1 MNLIRNDFFVCRY
14 GYILETQ
21 VRNLYPVMFCGDT
34 GTGKSVVIKEKL
46 MKGMGDK
53 FTSLFMNFSANS
65 KANQTQDIIDGKVD
79 KRRKGV
85 YGPPLGKT
93 LVVFVDDLNMPSK
106 EKYGAQPP
114 IEILRQ
120 HMHWGGWWD
129 RKEIEWRQL
138 IDMVYVTAMGL
149 PGGARTHITGR
160 YSRWFN
166 LIFLTPFDDEGM
178 TRIFSTIL
186 GWWCQ
191 YQIPLVSSSQV
202 IAPVVAATLEV
213 FKTISG
219 ELLPTPSKTHYTF
232 NLRDLAKV
240 IQGVLS
246 VDPGSILSA
255 DDVFRVW
262 IHECKR
268 IFQDR
273 LIDATDQNWFHDMQA
288 LVVSKHFKKAI
299 SSICGSGADGKG
311 LLLYADYL
319 TNGKKA
325 ESDFE
330 QRKYTQV
337 TDLHT
342 CLEVVKEFLDDY
354 NVVSKKPMNLVLFGY
369 VIDHVSRLTRVFRQ
383 PAGHALLV
391 GVGGSGR
398 QSVTRLAAFIGDFY
412 FFQIEITKN
421 YDKNAWFEDLKVV
434 FKKAG
439 CEDRRAVF
447 LFTDSQIHMESMLE
461 DINNILNTGS
471 VPNLFPADELLQVL
485 DAVAP
490 KARKEG
496 RGLTPTDAFEFFIEQ
511 CRRNMHLVIC
521 MSPIGSGLRDRLRQ
535 FPSLVNCCTI
545 DWFFPWPAEGL
556 TAVAGQFLSDIG
568 LGIELQTSV
577 TDQCM
582 QFQVL
587 AQQLSERYLNEVSRY
602 NYVTPTSYLELIST
616 FKSLLNVK
624 KSEVGTQKS
633 RYEIGLKKLL
643 SCADD
648 VARMEVELTAKQPV
662 LLVKTKEVED
672 LIVVVDRESSVA
684 KLTEQKV
691 SMEKAVAEE
700 NKAKTNELKAS
711 CDAELAEALPALHAA
726 TNALNSLSKAEIVEM
741 KSLKTPP
748 KGVRLVME
756 AVCIMLSINPE
767 KVNADDG
774 KGKVDD
780 YWKPSQKILSD
791 ANFMQSLK
799 DYDKDHIAPAI
810 IAKIKPYISNPDF
823 QVAAVEKVSKAATGL
838 CKWVRAMEVYDKV
851 AKVVEPKKNAAKK
864 AESDLQVMLK
874 DLAEKEAELKQVL
887 DNIAELDAK
896 FQKVNDE
903 KVSLANEVDLCE
915 KKLTRAGKLISGL
928 GGERTRWTENVK
940 NLGEEYIN
948 VTGDVLISSAIVAY
962 LGVFSSE
969 YRIEYIE
976 SAVKDVRQ
984 KGIPGS
990 SAVSLEK
997 ILGNPVQIRDWN
1009 LAGLPRDSLSTDNAI
1024 MMSKSRRWPLMI
1036 DPQGQANK
1044 WIRKMEKERKLGIYK
1059 ISQSDFIRNI
1069 ENCVQYGYPV
1079 LLENVGETVDNILEP
1094 LLTKAIYKSG
1104 GSMVVNIGDSVVE
1117 YHTDFK
1123 LYLTTKLPNP
1133 HYAPEVSTKVVL
1145 INFTITQIGLQDQL
1159 LGITVEVERNDLEFE
1174 RQKLVIQNA
1183 GYKKELAQIEDKILK
1198 MLSEAGGDILDDE
1211 ELINT
1216 LSASKVTSNEI
1227 GVALELAE
1235 KTESII
1241 NETRMKYAPYPE
1253 RGSLLFFC
1261 IAELRNIE
1269 PMYQYSLD
1277 WFINL
1282 YRLSMSDSDPNT
1294 NVEERVQ
1301 ILISYFT
1308 YSLYRNVCSSLFEKD
1323 KLLYSFLICSRLM
1336 LANHKIKIE
1345 ELRFLLSG
1353 IAGVLTE
1360 KQPEK
1365 AAEWIPDRSWTEIVQ
1380 LGILSAFH
1388 SLPSDF
1394 KSSTYGW
1401 KAIYDSPDPASL
1413 EMPGDAATKYSA
1425 FQKLCILRCLR
1436 PDKVVPLIQQLV
1448 IDEMGQRFVEP
1459 PPFDLKLSYE
1469 DSSSTSPLIFVLS
1482 PGADPNASLI
1492 QFADSLGVKL
1502 ESLSLG
1508 QGQGPIAQRMIDDAI
1523 DRGTWVVLQN
1533 CHLAP
1538 SWMPSLEAKVEGFSK
1553 DRAHEQFRLWLTSY
1567 PSDKFPPAIL
1577 QNGVKMTLQ
1586 PPKGVRANMLNTYF
1600 TLDEDYFESC
1610 SKPAQLRKLHFGL
1623 AFFHALLQE
1632 RRKFGPLGFNI
1643 AYEFTDS
1650 DLKICQ
1656 TQVKM
1661 FLNEFDAVP
1670 WEALRYTAGET
1681 NYGGRVT
1688 DSHDRRTT
1696 ATILLDFYNASILHD
1711 SYKFSESG
1719 KYTAPPGN
1727 PNLEAT
1733 RTHIRNFPLSE
1744 LPEVFG
1750 LHDNANITCA
1760 RSETYSLFDGM
1771 ILLMQRSG
1779 GANEG
1784 GGQSSDE
1791 ILNQLANGMLERIP
1805 VQSDFFRFGLPFK
1818 VDEIKEIYPTDYAES
1833 MNTVLTQELL
1843 RFNNVVVELRSTL
1856 QQLVKAVKGLI
1867 TMSGDLEQLANS
1879 MLIGQVPVLWLSK
1892 SYPSLKPL
1900 GGFFDDFVRRLTFFQ
1915 DWIDNGPPAVFWLS
1929 GFFFTQS
1936 FLTGTLQ
1943 NYARRHKVAIDT
1955 IGWNFIVRLDEPT
1968 SKAEDGC
1975 FVDGLFIDGAAW
1987 DRTSNVLCEQRPK
2000 VLFDS
2005 LPVLLLLPILTSESR
2020 LKQGDYPSPLYKT
2033 SARRGVL
2040 STTGHST
2047 NFVMTVVIPSQKAE
2061 AHWVKR
2067 GVALLTQL
2075 DD

>member
-1 MNLIRNDFFVCRY
+1 MLKLNDIGRY

-21 VRNLYPVMFCGDT
+21 VRNQYPVLFCGDT
-34 GTGKSVVIKEKL
+34 GTGKSVVIKDKL
-46 MKGMGDK
+46 MKGMGEK
-53 FTSLFMNFSANS
+53 FVSLFMNFSANS

-138 IDMVYVTAMGL
+138 IDMVYVAAMGL

-160 YSRWFN
+160 YSRWYN
-166 LIFLTPFDDEGM
+166 IVFLTPFDDDGM

-191 YQIPLVSSSQV
+191 NQIPSVSSSQV
-202 IAPVVAATLEV
+202 NAPVVAATLEI

-219 ELLPTPSKTHYTF
+219 QLLPTPSKTHYTF

-246 VDPGSILSA
+246 IDPGSILGA

-273 LIDATDQNWFHDMQA
+273 LIDSTDQNWFHEMQG
-288 LVVSKHFKKAI
+288 LVATKHFKKPMA
-299 SSICGSGADGKG
+299 SIIGPGADGKG
-311 LLLYADYL
+311 LLLYADYIS
-319 TNGKKA
+319 NGKKS

-337 TDLHT
+337 TDLQT
-342 CLEVVKEFLDDY
+342 CLSVVKEFLDDY
-354 NVVSKKPMNLVLFGY
+354 NVISNKPMNLVLFGY
-369 VIDHVSRLTRVFRQ
+369 VIDHVSRLSRIFRQ

-398 QSVTRLAAFIGDFY
+398 QSVTRLAAFIGDF
-412 FFQIEITKN
+412 FPFQIEITKN

-439 CEDRRAVF
+439 CEDRRTVF
-447 LFTDSQIHMESMLE
+447 LFTDSQIKMESMLE
-461 DINNILNTGS
+461 DINNVLNTGS
-471 VPNLFPADELLQVL
+471 VPNLFPPDELLQVL
-485 DAVAP
+485 DAIAP

-511 CRRNMHLVIC
+511 CRKNMHLVIC

-545 DWFFPWPAEGL
+545 DWFFPWPSDGL

-568 LGIELQTSV
+568 LEESLQKAV
-577 TDQCM
+577 IDQCM
-582 QFQVL
+582 QFQVA
-587 AQQLSERYLNEVSRY
+587 AQTLSERFLKEMNRF

-624 KSEVGTQKS
+624 KTEVGTQKS

-648 VARMEVELTAKQPV
+648 VAKMEVELTALQPV

-672 LIVVVDRESSVA
+672 LIVVLDRESSAA
-684 KLTEQKV
+684 KVTEQKL
-691 SMEKAVAEE
+691 SLDKAVAVEE
-700 NKAKTNELKAS
+700 TAKTNAMKAS
-711 CDAELAEALPALHAA
+711 CEADLAEALPALHSA
-726 TNALNSLSKAEIVEM
+726 TAALNSLSKAEIVEM

-756 AVCIMLSINPE
+756 AVCIMLSIPPD
-767 KVNADDG
+767 KVTSEDG
-774 KGKVDD
+774 KSKIDD
-780 YWKPSQKILSD
+780 FWKPSQKILSD
-791 ANFMQSLK
+791 PTFMQQLK
-799 DYDKDHIAPAI
+799 DYDKDNIAPSI

-838 CKWVRAMEVYDKV
+838 CKWVRAIEVYDKV
-851 AKVVEPKKNAAKK
+851 AKVVEPKRIALKK
-864 AESDLQVMLK
+864 AESDLQVMMK
-874 DLAEKEAELKQVL
+874 DLADKEAALKQVL
-887 DNIAELDAK
+887 DKIAELEAGFK
-896 FQKVNDE
+896 NANDE
-903 KVSLANEVDLCE
+903 KVSLANQVDTCE

-940 NLGEEYIN
+940 TLGEEFVN

-969 YRIEYIE
+969 YRNDYIE
-976 SAVKDVRQ
+976 SSVKDVRE

-990 SAVSLEK
+990 SIVSLEK

-1044 WIRKMEKERKLGIYK
+1044 WIRKMEKEKKLGIFK
-1059 ISQSDFIRNI
+1059 LSQSDFIRNI
-1069 ENCVQYGYPV
+1069 EACVQYGRPV

-1104 GSMVVNIGDSVVE
+1104 GAMVVNIGDSVVE
-1117 YHTDFK
+1117 YSPEFK
-1123 LYLTTKLPNP
+1123 LYLTTKLPSP

-1145 INFTITQIGLQDQL
+1145 INFTITQVGLQDQL
-1159 LGITVEVERNDLEFE
+1159 LGITVEVERNDLELE

-1183 GYKKELAQIEDKILK
+1183 GYKKELAQIEDRILK

-1216 LSASKVTSNEI
+1216 LSASKLTSNEI
-1227 GVALELAE
+1227 GLALEAAE
-1235 KTESII
+1235 KTETVI

-1282 YRLSMSDSDPNT
+1282 YRISMSDSDPSS
-1294 NVEERVQ
+1294 NVDERVQ
-1301 ILISYFT
+1301 ILISHFT

-1323 KLLYSFLICSRLM
+1323 KLLYSFLVSTRLM
-1336 LANHKIKIE
+1336 LADHKVKAE

-1353 IAGVLTE
+1353 IAGVSNE
-1360 KQPEK
+1360 KQQEK
-1365 AAEWIPDRSWTEIVQ
+1365 PTDWVPDRSWTEILQ
-1380 LGILSAFH
+1380 LGMLASFH
-1388 SLPSDF
+1388 SLPTDF
-1394 KSSTYGW
+1394 KASLYGW

-1413 EMPGDAATKYSA
+1413 EMPGDAASKYNS
-1425 FQKLCILRCLR
+1425 FQKLCIFRCLR

-1469 DSSSTSPLIFVLS
+1469 DSSSISPLIFILS

-1492 QFADSLGVKL
+1492 QFADSLGIKL

-1567 PSDKFPPAIL
+1567 PSDKFPASIL

-1586 PPKGVRANMLNTYF
+1586 PPKGIRANMLNTYF

-1643 AYEFTDS
+1643 PYEFTDS
-1650 DLKICQ
+1650 DLQICK

-1661 FLNEFDAVP
+1661 FLNEFEAIP

-1696 ATILLDFYNASILHD
+1696 GTMLMDYYNPSILDD
-1711 SYKFSESG
+1711 SYRFSESG
-1719 KYTAPPGN
+1719 RYCAPTGN

-1733 RTHIRNFPLSE
+1733 RAHIRNFPLSE

-1760 RSETYSLFDGM
+1760 RSETYSLFDSM
-1771 ILLMQRSG
+1771 ILLMPRSG
-1779 GANEG
+1779 GADEG
-1784 GGQSSDE
+1784 GGQSPDE
-1791 ILNQLANGMLERIP
+1791 ILDQLANGMLERIP
-1805 VQSDFFRFGLPFK
+1805 MQSDFFRFGLPYK
-1818 VDEIKEIYPTDYAES
+1818 VDEVKELYPTDYAES

-1843 RFNNVVVELRSTL
+1843 RFNNVVIELRSTL
-1856 QQLVKAVKGLI
+1856 QQLVRAVKGLI
-1867 TMSGDLEQLANS
+1867 TMSGDLEQVANA
-1879 MLIGQVPVLWLSK
+1879 MLIGQVPALWLNRC
-1892 SYPSLKPL
+1892 YPSLKPL
-1900 GGFFDDFVRRLTFFQ
+1900 GSFFDDFVKRLSFLQ
-1915 DWIDNGPPAVFWLS
+1915 NWIDNGPPPVFWLS

-1943 NYARRHKVAIDT
+1943 NYARKHKVANDT
-1955 IGWNFIVRLDEPT
+1955 LGWNFVVRLDQPT
-1968 SKAEDGC
+1968 AKAEDGC

-1987 DRTSNVLCEQRPK
+1987 DRTSNVLCEQKPK
-2000 VLFDS
+2000 VLFDT
-2005 LPVLLLLPILTSESR
+2005 LPTLLLLPVLTSEFR
-2020 LKQGDYPSPLYKT
+2020 VKQGDYTSPLYKT

-2047 NFVMTVVIPSQKAE
+2047 NFVMTVILPSQKNE